1 MVDPRWMG
9 PPEIIAAT
17 FEAGP
22 GPASTVANQAVWL
35 TEAVNH
41 EVVAGVSAAN
51 TAATSSQWIGLGATA
66 SAATATGLNLDLA
79 TLGGW
84 IAHKVAVT
92 QAAAEAFAVAAS
104 GVIPSVV
111 CQANRDQW
119 AVLNATNF
127 LGVNTPAIVALDSE
141 YFGEH
146 YPHNAALGWAYSA
159 ALTALTAALALPPP
173 LGLPGA
179 NPAAPAAAAGQLA
192 ADTAGMLDGPGA
204 APPAAAL
211 VDPGVGAGSGLG
223 DLGSTVGQVTP
234 LLSGVTQ
241 PVQQVAQI
249 PAQLAQSA
257 GGAVQ
262 PLTGV
267 LGTVGG
273 GMFAAPAA
281 TASTGEVAAAGEA
294 AEPVRLGGGSA
305 VPPVGAGP
313 LSPVGLTR
321 YTQPTSS
328 FAPENAGRP
337 TALGSGLLTAGPE
350 SPNAR
355 AAPVPIGAGMPL
367 APVGG
372 SPRDRDDTAQNGRAR
387 VVAAAGG
394 TPGSQ

>member
-22 GPASTVANQAVWL
+22 GPAATVANQMVWL
-35 TEAVNH
+35 TEAVHH

-51 TAATSSQWIGLGATA
+51 TAATCSQWIGLGATA
-66 SAATATGLNLDLA
+66 SAATATGLNVDLA

-92 QAAAEAFAVAAS
+92 QAAADAFAVAAS
-104 GVIPSVV
+104 GVIPSAV

-127 LGVNTPAIVALDSE
+127 LGVNTPAIVALDTE

-173 LGLPGA
+173 VGLPGA
-179 NPAAPAAAAGQLA
+179 NPAAPAAAGGELA
-192 ADTAGMLDGPGA
+192 ADTAGTLADPGAVTVSAALADPGA
-204 APPAAAL
+204 AT
-211 VDPGVGAGSGLG
+211 GSGLG
-223 DLGSTVGQVTP
+223 DLGSTVGQLTP
-234 LLSGVTQ
+234 LLGGVTQ

-257 GGAVQ
+257 SGAVQ

-273 GMFAAPAA
+273 GMFSGPAA
-281 TASTGEVAAAGEA
+281 TASTGEVAAAGQA
-294 AEPVRLGGGSA
+294 AEPVRLGAAATPGG
-305 VPPVGAGP
+305 VGAGP
-313 LSPVGLTR
+313 LAPVGLTR

-350 SPNAR
+350 PLGAR
-355 AAPVPIGAGMPL
+355 AAPVPVGAGMPL

-372 SPRDRDDTAQNGRAR
+372 SPRDRDDTAQTGRAR